1 LEYLSSAGL
10 RALLKIG
17 QELGDAGGELAYA
30 SVSEYIDDIFKIAG
44 FSKVYKFYDTPA
56 AAIQF
61 LG

>member
-1 LEYLSSAGL
+1 M
-10 RALLKIG
+10 LKIG